1 VRNHY
6 RASVA
11 RHLRL
16 GEVLLALEGMA
27 IARGVYTGDDA
38 DVQARVVDTGEILVG
53 LEADDPSTLEQLG
66 VDVTECD
73 PRSGYGK
80 WSSTYDDGINPL
92 IDLEEP
98 ALLAVLDTIEAG
110 TAVDMG
116 CGTGRVLG
124 LLNRRGHTVTGIDQ
138 SPEMLTLAAVRL
150 PTATLISATLAG
162 PGSIPVPSNTVDL
175 VTCALTMA
183 HLPSLDEPVE
193 ELARLLRPGGR
204 LVITDAHPLAVL
216 FDLQAV
222 FNADDEHT
230 SWVRNHVHLHS
241 DYLRAFESAG
251 LRVRACVEP
260 VVTPG
265 RGPLLSLAA
274 QVRPHAAHAAYIG
287 LPYVLIWDLERCP

>member
-1 VRNHY
+1 M
-6 RASVA
+6 A

-27 IARGVYTGDDA
+27 IARGVYSGDDV
-38 DVQARVVDTGEILVG
+38 DIHARVVDAGEILVG
-53 LEADDPSTLEQLG
+53 LEADDPGTLERLG
-66 VDVTECD
+66 VKVTEYD
-73 PRSGYGK
+73 PRSGYCT

-98 ALLAVLDTIEAG
+98 ALLSVLDTIEVG
-110 TAVDMG
+110 TAADVG

-124 LLNRRGHTVTGIDQ
+124 LLNRRGHTVTGVDQ

-150 PTATLISATLAG
+150 PSATLISAALAG
-162 PGSIPVPSNTVDL
+162 PGSIPLPSSTFDM
-175 VTCALTMA
+175 VTCALTLA
-183 HLPSLDEPVE
+183 HLPVLDEPVA

-204 LVITDAHPLAVL
+204 LVISDAHPLAVL
-216 FDLQAV
+216 FDLQAI
-222 FNADDEHT
+222 FNQDDGHT

-241 DYLRAFESAG
+241 DYLRAFEFAG
-251 LRVRACVEP
+251 LRVRGCIEP

-274 QVRPHAAHAAYIG
+274 QVRPYGANAAYIG
-287 LPYVLIWDLERCP
+287 LPYVLIWDLERVP